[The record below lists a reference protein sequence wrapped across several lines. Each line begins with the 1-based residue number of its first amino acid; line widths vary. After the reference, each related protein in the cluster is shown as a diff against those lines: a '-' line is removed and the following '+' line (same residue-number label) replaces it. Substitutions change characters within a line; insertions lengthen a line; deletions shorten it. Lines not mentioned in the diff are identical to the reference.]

1 MALTTYWQTGLP
13 TTFSDVVNP
22 LITQSGIFAG
32 TFGHVVRLESNTGK
46 VLAHNPREG
55 RAWSTPT
62 LAAPLLDTVIVVG
75 IQSHVLGLNPD
86 TLATLWDTTLPNP
99 TSYKTDVSLACSD
112 DSIYATSNGWI
123 HRLALDTGA
132 VVVSKGI
139 STPAVDTWHRSQEHL
154 SLAVEMTNL
163 LYTVNGMVHVIDPE
177 TLEVKW
183 STTVPDS
190 DEVISVLAGASG
202 VGYVASKGRVHRLR
216 LADGVLTHHQDLTV
230 TGEKEVRMALDIPS
244 SRLYIGTNG
253 YGVSLKLPELEIIY
267 STSLPDSGYSIT
279 SVASGNDVAYFA
291 NNGIVYALNT
301 QGEVIAKNGL
311 SGRGY
316 HETRL
321 ATSPIGVAEIP
332 LLAVGI
338 NGYALGLTIPSNPV
352 PLDHSGVTYQVGM
365 LPYIL
370 VCLIL
375 RISFAVA
382 SRS

>member
-22 LITQSGIFAG
+22 LITQSGIFAAS
-32 TFGHVVRLESNTGK
+32 FGHVVRLESTTG
-46 VLAHNPREG
+46 N
-55 RAWSTPT
+55 
-62 LAAPLLDTVIVVG
+62 I
-75 IQSHVLGLNPD
+75 
-86 TLATLWDTTLPNP
+86 
-99 TSYKTDVSLACSD
+99 
-112 DSIYATSNGWI
+112 
-123 HRLALDTGA
+123 LALDTGA
-132 VVVSKGI
+132 VIGSKGI

-154 SLAVEMTNL
+154 AIAVEMTNL

-190 DEVISVLAGASG
+190 DESISVVAGASG

-216 LADGVLTHHQDLTV
+216 MADGLLTHHQDLTV
-230 TGEKEVRMALDIPS
+230 TGEKEVRMALDLPS

-253 YGVSLKLPELEIIY
+253 YGISLKLPDLEIIY
-267 STSLPDSGYSIT
+267 STSLPGSGYSIT
-279 SVASGNDVAYFA
+279 NVASGNDVAYFA
-291 NNGIVYALNT
+291 INGFVYALNSHG
-301 QGEVIAKNGL
+301 QIIAKNGL

-321 ATSPIGVAEIP
+321 TTSPVGVAEIP
-332 LLAVGI
+332 LLGVGI
-338 NGYALGLTIPSNPV
+338 NGYALGLTIPSSPV

-370 VCLIL
+370 VCPILIFP
-375 RISFAVA
+375 FAIA
-382 SRS
+382 AWS

>member
-13 TTFSDVVNP
+13 TTFSEVVNP
-22 LITQSGIFAG
+22 LITQSGIYAG
-32 TFGHVVRLESNTGK
+32 SFGHVVRIESNTGH
-46 VLAHNPREG
+46 VLAHNPLEG
-55 RAWSTPT
+55 RAWSTPA

-75 IQSHVLGLNPD
+75 IQSHVLGLDPV
-86 TLATLWDTTLPNP
+86 TLATLWDTPLPNP
-99 TSYKTDVSLACSD
+99 ISYKTDVSLACSD

-123 HRLALDTGA
+123 HRMALDTGT

-139 STPAVDTWHRSQEHL
+139 STPAVDAWHRSQEHL

-163 LYTVNGMVHVIDPE
+163 LYTVNGMVHVVDPE

-183 STTVPDS
+183 STPVPDS
-190 DEVISVLAGASG
+190 DEIISVVAGASG
-202 VGYVASKGRVHRLR
+202 VGYVASKGRVHRLSM
-216 LADGVLTHHQDLTV
+216 ADGVLTHHQDLTV

-244 SRLYIGTNG
+244 SRLYVGING
-253 YGVSLKLPELEIIY
+253 YGISLKLPELEIIY
-267 STSLPDSGYSIT
+267 STSLPGSGYSIT

-291 NNGIVYALNT
+291 SNGIVYALNT

-321 ATSPIGVAEIP
+321 ATSPVGVAEIP

-338 NGYALGLTIPSNPV
+338 NGYALGLTIPSSPV
-352 PLDHSGVTYQVGM
+352 PLDHSGVTYQVGT

-370 VCLIL
+370 VCPIL
-375 RISFAVA
+375 RISFAIA
-382 SRS
+382 ALS